1 MRQVSTN
8 TAGMATNFS
17 ANQYESAFKAKSLQ
31 NWTVPKEYKERPSAA
46 VGHTT
51 FIATDRGH
59 LLPGMKAKR
68 GFQSTF
74 VGTWDLPRRIA
85 PVSINPTARS
95 VEGQERLR
103 SWSRDKGRSKRRS
116 LEKGPESAPKLPEN
130 VETLAK
136 PAEEDQVPE
145 VASPRQETSP
155 TSPKPEAP
163 PTSPMP
169 AASQSRPTSAGQQEE
184 IQAQ

>member
-1 MRQVSTN
+1 
-8 TAGMATNFS
+8 MATNFS
-17 ANQYESAFKAKSLQ
+17 ANQYESAFKAKRLQ
-31 NWTVPKEYKERPSAA
+31 NWTLPKEYKERPSAA

-59 LLPGMKAKR
+59 LLPGVKAKR
-68 GFQSTF
+68 GFRSTF
-74 VGTWDLPRRIA
+74 IGTWDLPRRIA
-85 PVSINPTARS
+85 PASINPTARS

-103 SWSRDKGRSKRRS
+103 SWSQDQGRSKRRS
-116 LEKGPESAPKLPEN
+116 LEKGPESAPKSPEN

-145 VASPRQETSP
+145 AASPRREASP
-155 TSPKPEAP
+155 TSPKPETAP
-163 PTSPMP
+163 TSPKPETAPTSPMS
-169 AASQSRPTSAGQQEE
+169 AASQSRPTSADQQEA